1 MAIRKNKKFIDPRY
15 FMDEKTEIVKEEKDP
30 FGSTR
35 KGQATPQRAPQPAT
49 AQPGPHD
56 LNFTRKVPAKNAAPQ
71 QGVNPAAVKASGQK
85 IQATLAALQTQL
97 KALFGA
103 LGEAKISFDH
113 LIIEAGN
120 LEEGIVGAYKDILDG
135 VRSQTQGPIKVNW
148 IEEEQKFLVVDGLH
162 RLVEFIQNGE
172 TSCYCEINWY
182 SGADGWLLPTKEERF
197 ENFSLNE
204 LKRSL
209 NGLAT

>member
-1 MAIRKNKKFIDPRY
+1 MAIRKNTRRFDPRY
-15 FMDEKTEIVKEEKDP
+15 FMDEKTEVIKEEKDL

-35 KGQATPQRAPQPAT
+35 KAQDTPQPAA
-49 AQPGPHD
+49 AQPDPDDIFPGG
-56 LNFTRKVPAKNAAPQ
+56 TRKVPAKTAPPQ
-71 QGVNPAAVKASGQK
+71 QGANPAAVRASAQK
-85 IQATLAALQTQL
+85 IQATFTALQTQL

-113 LIIEAGN
+113 LIIETGN
-120 LEEGIVGAYKDILDG
+120 LEEGIVGAYKDVLGG

-197 ENFSLNE
+197 ENFSVRE
-204 LKRSL
+204 LKRSM
-209 NGLAT
+209 NRLAT